1 MLCVSIISKRTHGDT
16 WLTSQMLSPSGISRK
31 PLGCTGQLYD
41 LLHRDSLRCTWI
53 NVWKTLSAKAC
64 IGNHAS
70 LLLYPA
76 IFREVLSWY
85 LLFSGVQF
93 HEQDRKLQ
101 WTQQEAGSNS
111 KTCLRIDISWDISY
125 WLSVSNKRHIHI
137 SWVWVW
143 PDSGDFQNLS
153 GVQEN
158 VAEAE
163 WSEKNVSHNSGAFVG
178 KRRTLALFFPTWG
191 L

>member
-1 MLCVSIISKRTHGDT
+1 MNPTWVESEILYLKTPCVICVNQFKENT
-16 WLTSQMLSPSGISRK
+16 WGHLIDPPSPSGISRK
-31 PLGCTGQLYD
+31 PPGFTGQLYD
-41 LLHRDSLRCTWI
+41 LLHRDSVRCTWI

-76 IFREVLSWY
+76 ILQEILSRY

-101 WTQQEAGSNS
+101 WTQQEAS
-111 KTCLRIDISWDISY
+111 KTHLCIDISWDISY
-125 WLSVSNKRHIHI
+125 WLSVSNKRHVRI

-143 PDSGDFQNLS
+143 PDSRDFQNLS

-163 WSEKNVSHNSGAFVG
+163 
-178 KRRTLALFFPTWG
+178 
-191 L
+191 